1 MTERFWEHYE
11 KLDEMVYVSDVESY
25 EIVYM
30 NAHLRHSLGFKSHED
45 YKGKKCYKILQGL
58 DEPCSFCTNCSLKE
72 NEFVSWKHTNPIL
85 KKRFLIKDSLV
96 HDEDRQLRIEIAID
110 VDSETAN
117 NTPYYYARSETIL
130 NECLH
135 QVFSTNNPTEA
146 TEKLLEYIGKTFLCD
161 RAYIFEIHDGD
172 RMSNTYEWCAEGVVP
187 QKDILQNEPLI
198 SVDWWIKEFEENN
211 IVVINDL
218 EEIKTKYPAAYAT
231 LKPQDISTLVVGS
244 IVIEGEIVG
253 FMGVDNPHP
262 NMMSMITSLVKVI
275 GYFTSSLL
283 RRRDLLKLLNKL
295 SYYDQL
301 TGALNRNAIAR
312 FSKNF
317 DVESLGVIF
326 CDITGLKRI
335 NDSLGHEAGD
345 KLICDCYEMIRS
357 TLETEMIYRMGGDEF
372 IVLYPGCDKEEF
384 HKKFLKLQDAVEQS
398 QNHIA
403 IGQAWSD
410 AKPISVE
417 KLISQADQQ
426 MYLDKERY
434 YKKYPKLS
442 SDKFEKIFRPDMVA
456 FQCQSQFNKFLSTAC
471 FDAESLFQSISQENS
486 ASYFYF
492 GDIQKD
498 IFYISDNLRD
508 DFGFAS
514 NVVSGLLEHWAKRI
528 STPEFQE
535 LYWQDLSSM
544 MKEKRTIHDLRYQ
557 VKDVHNRTVWIRCY
571 GILKWNEDKTKPLF
585 FSGRV
590 THQDEF
596 FVVDPVTNFPR
607 EHTACIH
614 LKEYAQRKEKK
625 LLIGF
630 TFSNI
635 VEINGTR
642 GRNYVDKL
650 INKISEELMEK
661 LSWKMD
667 FYRLE
672 GMRCMA
678 IVDTHR
684 ITDTTEALIKEM
696 KTIVEDCY
704 HRYGIDLPHCCAF
717 GVMEYPCA
725 SLMPEDV
732 VENIVSLLRVAK
744 QNTEVLYTD
753 YSAQNICQIKEMSEM
768 SLTLMKDIL
777 NGMKNFRVVVQP
789 VVSAKDGTIVGGE
802 ILLRWKFKGKDIS
815 PAVFIPIAEKE
826 RLIDI
831 VGKWVFEEAAC
842 TCSRTV
848 FYNPKFYVTFN
859 VSLQQLYDD
868 TFLDFM
874 QNTLKKYQID
884 GSNLIAELTEN
895 FMDEQK
901 DKLEHFIEACNKMNI
916 KIALDDFGSGYSS
929 FRMLLQYSFYLIKLD
944 RSLLSEMSVSEE
956 KKNFIS
962 GIVYSCHKFGKKVC
976 MEGVETQLQNEIIK
990 EAGCDVIQ
998 GYYYFRPMELFNLYQ
1013 LLSSIS

>member
-1 MTERFWEHYE
+1 MYRFWEHYE
-11 KLDEMVYVSDVESY
+11 KMDEMVYVSDIESY

-30 NAHLRHSLGFKSHED
+30 NAHLRHSLGFESHAD
-45 YKGKKCYKILQGL
+45 YKGKKCYKVLQGFN
-58 DEPCSFCTNCSLKE
+58 EPCSFCTNQSLKE
-72 NEFVSWKHTNPIL
+72 NEFISWKHANPIL
-85 KKRFLIKDSLV
+85 NKRFLIKDSLV
-96 HDEDRQLRIEIAID
+96 KCEGRDLRIEVAID
-110 VDSETAN
+110 IDSEVVNTA
-117 NTPYYYARSETIL
+117 PYYYARNETIL

-146 TEKLLEYIGKTFLCD
+146 IEKLLEYIGKTFLCD

-172 RMSNTYEWCAEGVVP
+172 KTSNTYEWCAEGVTP
-187 QKDILQNEPLI
+187 QKQILKNEPLESI
-198 SVDWWIKEFEENN
+198 GWWIKEFEENN

-218 EEIKTKYPAAYAT
+218 EEIRTKYPAAYAT
-231 LKPQDISTLVVGS
+231 LKPQDISTLAVGS
-244 IVIEGEIVG
+244 IVVEDKIVG
-253 FMGVDNPHP
+253 FIGVDNPDP
-262 NMMSMITSLVKVI
+262 NMMSMIMSLIKVI

-283 RRRDLLKLLNKL
+283 KRRDLLKLLNKL

-317 DVESLGVIF
+317 NEDSLGVIF
-326 CDITGLKRI
+326 CDITGLKRV
-335 NDSLGHEAGD
+335 NDSLGHAAGD
-345 KLICDCYEMIRS
+345 KLICDCYSLICS
-357 TLETEMIYRMGGDEF
+357 TLETDMIYRMGGDEF
-372 IVLYPGCDKEEF
+372 IVLYPECEKEEF
-384 HKKFLKLQDAVEQS
+384 NKKFVKLQDAVNQS

-403 IGQAWSD
+403 VGKAWSD
-410 AKPISVE
+410 TKPISVE

-426 MYLDKERY
+426 MYLDKNCY
-434 YKKYPKLS
+434 YKKYPKLT
-442 SDKFEKIFRPDMVA
+442 SDKFEKKSKTDLVEL
-456 FQCQSQFNKFLSTAC
+456 QSQTEFNKFFKTAY
-471 FDAESLFQSISQENS
+471 FDAEALFKSISQENS
-486 ASYFYF
+486 SSYFYF
-492 GDIQKD
+492 GDMQKD
-498 IFYISDNLRD
+498 IFYISDNLKE

-535 LYWQDLSSM
+535 LFWQDLSNM
-544 MKEKRTIHDLRYQ
+544 IKEKRTVHDLRYQ
-557 VKDVHNRTVWIRCY
+557 MKNIYDKKIWIRCY

-596 FVVDPVTNFPR
+596 FVIDPVTNFPR
-607 EHTACIH
+607 EHTAYIR
-614 LKEYAQRKEKK
+614 LKEYAQNEEKQ

-635 VEINGTR
+635 AEINGTR

-650 INKISEELMEK
+650 IKNIAEELMEK

-678 IVDTHR
+678 IVDTSR
-684 ITDTTEALIKEM
+684 IADSTENLIQEM
-696 KTIVEDCY
+696 KKIIEDCY

-717 GVMEYPCA
+717 GVMEYPCE
-725 SLMPEDV
+725 SLTPEDV

-744 QNTEVLYTD
+744 QNMGELFID
-753 YSAQNICQIKEMSEM
+753 YYAQNICQIKQMSEI

-777 NGMKNFRVVVQP
+777 NGMKNFRIVVQP
-789 VVSAKDGTIVGGE
+789 VVSAKDGSIVGGE
-802 ILLRWKFKGKDIS
+802 ILLRWKCNGKDIPPS
-815 PAVFIPIAEKE
+815 VFIPIAEKE
-826 RLIDI
+826 NLINI
-831 VGKWVFEEAAC
+831 VGKWVFEEAVC
-842 TCSRTV
+842 TCSRTA
-848 FYNPKFYVTFN
+848 FYAPKFYLTFN

-874 QNTLKKYQID
+874 EKTLKKYQID

-901 DKLEHFIEACNKMNI
+901 EKLEHFIESCHKMNI

-929 FRMLLQYSFYLIKLD
+929 FRMLLQYSFNLIKLD
-944 RSLLSEMSVSEE
+944 KSLLTEMSVSEE

-962 GIVYSCHKFGKKVC
+962 SIVYACHKFGKKVC

-998 GYYYFRPMELFNLYQ
+998 GYYYFKPMELLSLYK
-1013 LLSSIS
+1013 LISDIS